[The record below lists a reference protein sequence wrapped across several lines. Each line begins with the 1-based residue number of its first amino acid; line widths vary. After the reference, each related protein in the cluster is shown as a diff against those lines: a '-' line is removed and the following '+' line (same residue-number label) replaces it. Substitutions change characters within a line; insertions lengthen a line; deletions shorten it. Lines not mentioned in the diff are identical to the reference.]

1 MARITPIALPDA
13 TRCRLGVLA
22 QLRRCTIH
30 RVIEDLIDEASR
42 VLPVAVWEQAAHP
55 DAVLLEH
62 DA

>member
-30 RVIEDLIDEASR
+30 RVIEDLIDAAS
-42 VLPVAVWEQAAHP
+42 VDLPVAVWEQAAQSDGARVER
-55 DAVLLEH
+55 DA
-62 DA
+62 